1 MTYKVLNTIH
11 RPDLDFGETTHLK
24 EMDAFLERGMWVQED
39 ELIEVASD
47 ADAVL
52 CNGVFQ
58 PWTPRVIKALNKC
71 RILASPSIGFNTI
84 NVETANKC
92 NIVVTNTP
100 DFCIHEV
107 SNQAIAL
114 MMALNRRLM
123 QLDRAV
129 RERGA
134 FLTPFDR
141 EDVANYAEPIFRLQD
156 QTLGIIGFG
165 RIGSAVG
172 LKAKGLGMR
181 VIAYDP
187 YVFDTVIGTHGAE
200 PVDLDTL
207 YRESDYISINA
218 LLNDETRGMVDGN
231 AIKKMKSTCFLINTA
246 RGQIVDQ
253 AALVLSIKEGRIA
266 GAGLDATS
274 QEPIPENDP
283 LLDCPNVILTGHSG
297 WYSVTADSGPE
308 YWHKATGQIVS
319 ALKGE
324 WPIYAVNPEIKA
336 AWLKRWGERQ

>member
-1 MTYKVLNTIH
+1 MTYKVLNTTH
-11 RPDLDFGETTHLK
+11 RPDLDFGETLLK
-24 EMDAFLERGMWVQED
+24 GLDASLEQGMWVQED
-39 ELIEVASD
+39 ELIEAASE
-47 ADAVL
+47 ADAIL

-58 PWTPRVIKALNKC
+58 PWTSRVIKALNKC
-71 RILASPSIGFNTI
+71 RILASPSIGFNSI
-84 NVETANKC
+84 NVKSANES

-114 MMALNRRLM
+114 MMALNRRLIH
-123 QLDRAV
+123 LDRAV
-129 RERGA
+129 REKRA

-141 EDVANYAEPIFRLQD
+141 ENVAKYAQPIFRLQD

-187 YVFDTVIGTHGAE
+187 YVFDSVLGTHGAE
-200 PVDLDTL
+200 PVDLDTI

-218 LLNDETRGMVDGN
+218 LLNDETRGMVDGE
-231 AIKKMKSTCFLINTA
+231 AFSKMKSTCFLINTA

-253 AALVLSIKEGRIA
+253 AALILSLKEGRIA

-308 YWHKATGQIVS
+308 YWHKAMGQIVS

-324 WPIYAVNPEIKA
+324 WPIYAVNPEIKE
-336 AWLKRWGERQ
+336 AWLERWGDHQ

>member
-1 MTYKVLNTIH
+1 MTYKVLNAIH
-11 RPDLDFGETTHLK
+11 RPDRDFGEVLLEET
-24 EMDAFLERGMWVQED
+24 DAILERGMWFQED
-39 ELIEVASD
+39 ELIEAASE

-52 CNGVFQ
+52 CSGVFQ
-58 PWTPRVIKALNKC
+58 PWTPRVISALKNC
-71 RILASPSIGFNTI
+71 RILASQSIGFDSI
-84 NVETANKC
+84 DVETANKYG
-92 NIVVTNTP
+92 IAVTNVP

-123 QLDRAV
+123 PLDKMV
-129 RERGA
+129 REKNIR
-134 FLTPFDR
+134 LTPFDR
-141 EDVANYAEPIFRLQD
+141 ENMANYAAPIFRLQD

-187 YVFDTVIGTHGAE
+187 YVFNNVIATHGVE

-218 LLNDETRGMVDGN
+218 LLNNETRGMVDGEALN
-231 AIKKMKSTCFLINTA
+231 KMKPTCYLINTA
-246 RGQIVDQ
+246 RGEIVDQ
-253 AALVLSIKEGRIA
+253 AALILSLNEGRLA

-274 QEPIPENDP
+274 QEPIPEDDP

-297 WYSVTADSGPE
+297 WYSVAADADSE
-308 YWHKATGQIVS
+308 FWNRAMEQIVS

-324 WPIYAVNPEIKA
+324 WSIYAVNPEIKD
-336 AWLKRWGERQ
+336 AWLKRWGKHA

>member
-1 MTYKVLNTIH
+1 MTYKVLNAVH
-11 RPDLDFGETTHLK
+11 RPDVDLGEALLK
-24 EMDAFLERGMWVQED
+24 GMDASLEKGMFFQED
-39 ELIEVASD
+39 ELIEKASE

-58 PWTPRVIKALNKC
+58 PWTPRVIKALKKC
-71 RILASPSIGFNTI
+71 RILASPAIGYNTI
-84 NVETANKC
+84 HVETASAC
-92 NIVVTNTP
+92 SIVVTNTP

-107 SNQAIAL
+107 SNQAVAL
-114 MMALNRRLM
+114 MMALNRKLIP
-123 QLDRAV
+123 LDRAV
-129 RERGA
+129 REKKIA
-134 FLTPFDR
+134 LTPFQK
-141 EDVANYAEPIFRLQD
+141 EEVAKYASPIFRLQD

-187 YVFDTVIGTHGAE
+187 YVFDSVISTHGAE

-218 LLNDETRGMVDGN
+218 LLNDETRGMVDGE
-231 AIKKMKSTCFLINTA
+231 AFKKMKPTCYLINTA
-246 RGQIVDQ
+246 RGKIVDQ
-253 AALVLSIKEGRIA
+253 AALVHSLKEGRIA

-274 QEPIPENDP
+274 QEPIPEDDP
-283 LLDCPNVILTGHSG
+283 LFDCPNVILTGHSG
-297 WYSVTADSGPE
+297 WYSVAADSGPE
-308 YWHKATGQIVS
+308 YWHKAMGQIVS

-324 WPIYAVNPEIKA
+324 WPIYAVNPEIKQG
-336 AWLKRWGERQ
+336 WLKKWGA

>member
-1 MTYKVLNTIH
+1 MTYKVLNTTH
-11 RPDLDFGETTHLK
+11 RPDLDFGETLL
-24 EMDAFLERGMWVQED
+24 EGLDASLEQGMWVQED
-39 ELIEVASD
+39 ELIEAASE

-71 RILASPSIGFNTI
+71 RILASPSIGFNAI

-92 NIVVTNTP
+92 NIVVTNIP

-123 QLDRAV
+123 QLDRVV
-129 RERGA
+129 REKKA

-187 YVFDTVIGTHGAE
+187 YVFDAVIGTHGVE

-207 YRESDYISINA
+207 YRASDYISINA
-218 LLNDETRGMVDGN
+218 LLNDETRGMVDGK
-231 AIKKMKSTCFLINTA
+231 AFKKMKSTCFLINTA

-253 AALVLSIKEGRIA
+253 AALILSIKEGRIA

-308 YWHKATGQIVS
+308 YWHKAMGQIVS

-336 AWLKRWGERQ
+336 AWLNRWGEHQ